1 MQPTAARKRRHGCV
15 RPVRRHCA
23 QGRRLHSRLILLP
36 GRSAT
41 PISRGDANA
50 LGFPT
55 RGHFLFGAQNSE
67 CIRKGPRDKS
77 FSDAASAPKHPAQ
90 AETGATTT
98 DDARTR
104 DGPSRACF
112 ARNAQR
118 ALMLRQGDGRSGDA
132 MDCRRVTAMRRIDRR
147 FAAARIPNP
156 PGARGFAV
164 AYAEDRT
171 RVLREG
177 GSSAWIERMREHEV
191 AGSIPVRPLD
201 SSVG

>member
-50 LGFPT
+50 LGFPPGGIFFPEHET
-55 RGHFLFGAQNSE
+55 PVHSQRNTKDY
-67 CIRKGPRDKS
+67 C
-77 FSDAASAPKHPAQ
+77 DAASVLKHPAN
-90 AETGATTT
+90 AETRTTTT

-132 MDCRRVTAMRRIDRR
+132 KDCRQVTAMRRIDRR
-147 FAAARIPNP
+147 FAAVRIATP
-156 PGARGFAV
+156 PGARGLAV

-171 RVLREG
+171 RILREG
-177 GSSAWIERMREHEV
+177 SSSAWIERMQCMR
-191 AGSIPVRPLD
+191 SPVQLR
-201 SSVG
+201 SAHWIAQFG